1 MKLFVLSAA
10 AEQDMAAIDRH
21 ISANNPDAAVRVLRA
36 LREAMRALAEHPAMG
51 HARADLTARPFRFWR
66 VSAYLIIYQPDMSPL
81 PVLRVLHSARD
92 IAALLN
98 E

>member
-10 AEQDMAAIDRH
+10 AEQDMAAIDSH
-21 ISANNPDAAVRVLRA
+21 ISANNPDAAVRVLRT
-36 LREAMRALAEHPAMG
+36 LREAMRALAEYPAMG
-51 HARADLTARPFRFWR
+51 HVRTDLTARPVRFWP
-66 VSAYLIIYQPDMSPL
+66 VSSYLIIYQPGAPPL

-92 IAALLN
+92 IAALLV